1 MKTKYLFSL
10 IILLS
15 VVLLSACASA
25 SAEELDDPTA
35 LPPVQDFAVIAEG
48 RLVPNEFVQL
58 AFVSGGQVADILVE
72 EGDQVKSGEVIARLG
87 DRETLEANLA
97 TAELE
102 VLVADLE
109 LTAAKLDLLNAQK
122 TYDDLYE
129 NWPEMA
135 I

>member
-25 SAEELDDPTA
+25 SAQELDDPTA